1 MHAVV
6 VHTQRCIKAQV
17 KHIECS
23 TLTEVFVCAP
33 IKLYICIVFV
43 SRQIYENFLWR
54 LEMFVIGKVRQ
65 LQMHLSLTD
74 FHPSHMFLG

>member
-1 MHAVV
+1 M
-6 VHTQRCIKAQV
+6 
-17 KHIECS
+17 
-23 TLTEVFVCAP
+23 CAP